1 MKAKTRLT
9 THSFSNIVKIFISST
24 LVFLFLFTTG
34 SCGKDDPK
42 EPKKEEMEEE
52 MEEEVGYNYPEGKIF
67 FDFPP
72 MDLDG
77 AAAYEPMGGFGVFPQ
92 DHGGFYHFEYGVDE
106 PTTPIYAMADGVI
119 IELGAGGGDLFMTIK
134 YSTTI
139 STKLG
144 HVGRFADFISDQTDP
159 VIEGSPLDVEIE
171 VKSGDIIGYI
181 SSLSALDIGVHDLDV
196 GDSKSFCYPEGAY
209 FENYFAVDIFDY
221 YKDEN
226 PVKAEFL
233 SKNVRELPPYG
244 GKNDYDVKG
253 TISGNWYIRDKFE
266 GKDQA
271 ANHFAIGYDHIYAQR
286 IALLDGLPALDPDIE
301 DTYSYSW
308 IKSNSPKP
316 EEVDIAYGL
325 VKYELIASRHLKR
338 NDDGTFET
346 VSIDDVDEQTPRGVF
361 LMQMLEPETMQLEFI
376 ADKTAVEVEGF
387 SGNQRVYVRNP
398 DYE

>member
-9 THSFSNIVKIFISST
+9 THSFSNIFISLT
-24 LVFLFLFTTG
+24 LVFIFSFSTW

-42 EPKKEEMEEE
+42 EPMKEEMEEE

-77 AAAYEPMGGFGVFPQ
+77 AYFYEPMGFMGVFPQ
-92 DHGGFYHFEYGVDE
+92 DHGGFIHFEYGVDE
-106 PTTPIYAMADGVI
+106 PTTPIYAMADGVVT
-119 IELGAGGGDLFMTIK
+119 ELGASGGDLFMTVK

-139 STKLG
+139 SGKLG
-144 HVGRFADFISDQTDP
+144 HVGRFANFILDQTEP

-171 VKSGDIIGYI
+171 VKSGQIIGYI
-181 SSLSALDIGVHDLDV
+181 SPLSALDIGIHDLEV
-196 GDSKSFCYPEGAY
+196 ADSKSFCYPELAY
-209 FENYFAVDIFDY
+209 FENLYAADIFDY

-233 SKNVRELPPYG
+233 SKNVRALPPYG
-244 GKNDYDVKG
+244 GKNDFDVKG
-253 TISGNWYIRDKFE
+253 TISGNWYIKDKFE

-271 ANHFAIGYDHIYAQR
+271 TNYFAIGYDHIYAQR
-286 IALLDGLPALDPDIE
+286 IALLDGLPAHDPDIAN
-301 DTYSYSW
+301 TYSHSW
-308 IKSNSPKP
+308 IKGNNPKP
-316 EEVDIAYGL
+316 EEVNVAFGI
-325 VKYELIASRHLKR
+325 VKYELIPKRHVIK
-338 NDDGTFET
+338 NPDGTYELYALDT
-346 VSIDDVDEQTPRGVF
+346 IDDQIPRGVL

-376 ADKTAVEVEGF
+376 ADKTAMEVDGF
-387 SGNQRVYVRNP
+387 TGNQRIYVRKP